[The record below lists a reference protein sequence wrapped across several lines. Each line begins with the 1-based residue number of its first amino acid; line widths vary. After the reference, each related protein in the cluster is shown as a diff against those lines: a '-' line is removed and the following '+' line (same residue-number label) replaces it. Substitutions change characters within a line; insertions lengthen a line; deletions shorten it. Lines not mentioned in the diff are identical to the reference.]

1 MDEER
6 NEPRGA
12 LGPLS
17 VAVIGLGAIG
27 GAIARYLL
35 DSDAT
40 LTVCDVRSEATDDF
54 VTRGARRAASYADA
68 GRGVDVVIEAVGDD
82 AQVLAVVTA
91 PDGVL
96 STLRPGAVVVLH
108 SSVRLSTVRRVAA
121 AAADR
126 GVHVLDAGV
135 STLDGHG
142 TGKQAVFGGGEAE
155 DLDLVRPVLSLYT
168 RCVDNLGSL
177 GSEIPPKLVRNLLGY
192 LFRAAGHESL
202 ALAEAVGVD
211 LKAFRRIIEESD
223 VASQTPLVLQLPT
236 PQALDEREMAAAT
249 VDDDTIV
256 LLDAADF
263 RVGLARDAR
272 RLARQFLLLPPE
284 ARSGHT

>member
-6 NEPRGA
+6 NGPRGA

-17 VAVIGLGAIG
+17 VAVVGLDTIG
-27 GAIARYLL
+27 GAIARHLL
-35 DSDAT
+35 DSDAAI
-40 LTVCDVRSEATDDF
+40 TVCDMHSEAADDF
-54 VTRGARRAASYADA
+54 VARGARRAASYADA

-82 AQVLAVVTA
+82 AQVLAVVTG

-96 STLRPGAVVVLH
+96 STLRPGAVLVLH
-108 SSVRLSTVRRVAA
+108 STVRLSTARRVAA
-121 AAADR
+121 AAAER
-126 GVHVLDAGV
+126 GVHVLDAGG
-135 STLDGHG
+135 STSDGDE
-142 TGKQAVFGGGEAE
+142 TGKLAALVGGEAE

-177 GSEIPPKLVRNLLGY
+177 GSEIPHRLIRNLLGY
-192 LFRAAGHESL
+192 LFRAAGYESL

-211 LKAFRRIIEESD
+211 LKAFRRSIEESEA
-223 VASQTPLVLQLPT
+223 ASQPQLVLQLPT
-236 PQALDEREMAAAT
+236 SDALDESEPAAAT

-256 LLDAADF
+256 LLDAADL

-284 ARSGHT
+284 ARSGHA